1 MASAF
6 DPFRKFVRVTGERDD
21 GFVEFD
27 FALGE
32 PELFAEMM
40 LTRAA
45 FDEFCA
51 AQDVVVL
58 DGAGGQPGSDA
69 GPHSPLSARLD
80 DVLNSDSR

>member
-6 DPFRKFVRVTGERDD
+6 DPFRKYVRVTGERED

-45 FDEFCA
+45 FEEFCA
-51 AQDVVVL
+51 AQGVVVL
-58 DGAGGQPGSDA
+58 DAAGADPA
-69 GPHSPLSARLD
+69 SPVSARLN
-80 DVLNSDSR
+80 DVLNGGPR

>member
-6 DPFRKFVRVTGERDD
+6 DPFVKYVRVTGERAD

-32 PELFAEMM
+32 PSLFAEMM

-45 FDEFCA
+45 FEEFCA
-51 AQDVVVL
+51 AQRVIRL
-58 DGAGGQPGSDA
+58 DTGDAPGSAPCAARLADVLKA
-69 GPHSPLSARLD
+69 GPR
-80 DVLNSDSR
+80 

>member
-45 FDEFCA
+45 FEDF
-51 AQDVVVL
+51 
-58 DGAGGQPGSDA
+58 
-69 GPHSPLSARLD
+69 
-80 DVLNSDSR
+80 

>member
-45 FDEFCA
+45 FEDFCA
-51 AQDVVVL
+51 AQNVVVL
-58 DGAGGQPGSDA
+58 DAAVTEPA
-69 GPHSPLSARLD
+69 SPVSARLN
-80 DVLNSDSR
+80 DVLNGGPR

>member
-6 DPFRKFVRVTGERDD
+6 DPFRKYVRVTGERED

-45 FDEFCA
+45 FEEFCA
-51 AQDVVVL
+51 AQDVVLL
-58 DGAGGQPGSDA
+58 DAAGADPA
-69 GPHSPLSARLD
+69 SPVSARLNE
-80 DVLNSDSR
+80 VLNGGPR

>member
-6 DPFRKFVRVTGERDD
+6 DPFRKYVRITAERED

-51 AQDVVVL
+51 AQDVVLL
-58 DGAGGQPGSDA
+58 DGGAAQPPPVGT
-69 GPHSPLSARLD
+69 RLNE
-80 DVLNSDSR
+80 VLNRGAR

>member
-45 FDEFCA
+45 FEEFCA
-51 AQDVVVL
+51 AQNVVVL
-58 DGAGGQPGSDA
+58 DGAGAEPA
-69 GPHSPLSARLD
+69 SPVSARLN
-80 DVLNSDSR
+80 DVLNGGPR

>member
-1 MASAF
+1 MASPF
-6 DPFRKFVRVTGERDD
+6 DPFRKYVRITGERDD

-32 PELFAEMM
+32 PALFAEMM

-51 AQDVVVL
+51 TQRVVL
-58 DGAGGQPGSDA
+58 LGGDA

-80 DVLNSDSR
+80 EVLNRGPR

>member
-6 DPFRKFVRVTGERDD
+6 DPFRKFVRITGERDD

-32 PELFAEMM
+32 PALFAEMM

-45 FDEFCA
+45 FEEFCA
-51 AQDVVVL
+51 TQRVVL
-58 DGAGGQPGSDA
+58 LDGDGGPLGGDA
-69 GPHSPLSARLD
+69 GLHSPLSARLNE
-80 DVLNSDSR
+80 VLNRGPR

>member
-6 DPFRKFVRVTGERDD
+6 DPFRKYVRITAERED

-40 LTRAA
+40 LTRTA

-51 AQDVVVL
+51 AQDVVLL
-58 DGAGGQPGSDA
+58 DGDA
-69 GPHSPLSARLD
+69 GAHQAVGARLNE
-80 DVLNSDSR
+80 VLNRGAH

>member
-6 DPFRKFVRVTGERDD
+6 DPFRKYVRVTGERDD

-45 FDEFCA
+45 FEEFCA
-51 AQDVVVL
+51 AQGVVVL
-58 DGAGGQPGSDA
+58 DRAGADPA
-69 GPHSPLSARLD
+69 SPVSARLN
-80 DVLNSDSR
+80 DVLNGGPR

>member
-6 DPFRKFVRVTGERDD
+6 DPFVKYVRVTGERAD

-32 PELFAEMM
+32 PSLFAEMM

-45 FDEFCA
+45 FEEFCA
-51 AQDVVVL
+51 TQGVIRL
-58 DGAGGQPGSDA
+58 DADEVPGSAPCAARLADVLKA
-69 GPHSPLSARLD
+69 GPR
-80 DVLNSDSR
+80 

>member
-1 MASAF
+1 MALAF
-6 DPFRKFVRVTGERDD
+6 DPFRKYVRVTGERDD

-45 FDEFCA
+45 FEEFCA
-51 AQDVVVL
+51 AQGVVVL
-58 DGAGGQPGSDA
+58 DAAGTEPA
-69 GPHSPLSARLD
+69 SPVSARLN
-80 DVLNSDSR
+80 DVLNGGPR

>member
-6 DPFRKFVRVTGERDD
+6 DPFRKFVRITGERDD

-45 FDEFCA
+45 FEEFCA
-51 AQDVVVL
+51 TQQVVL
-58 DGAGGQPGSDA
+58 LDGEG
-69 GPHSPLSARLD
+69 GPHSPLSARLGE
-80 DVLNSDSR
+80 VLNGGPR

>member
-1 MASAF
+1 MASVF

-45 FDEFCA
+45 FEDFCA
-51 AQDVVVL
+51 AQNVVVL
-58 DGAGGQPGSDA
+58 DAAGTEPA
-69 GPHSPLSARLD
+69 SPVSARLN
-80 DVLNSDSR
+80 DVLNGGPR

>member
-51 AQDVVVL
+51 AQNVVVL
-58 DGAGGQPGSDA
+58 DPAGAEPA
-69 GPHSPLSARLD
+69 SPVSARLN
-80 DVLNSDSR
+80 DVLNGGPR

>member
-6 DPFRKFVRVTGERDD
+6 DPFRKYVRVTGERDD

-45 FDEFCA
+45 FEEFCA
-51 AQDVVVL
+51 AQGVVL
-58 DGAGGQPGSDA
+58 LDA
-69 GPHSPLSARLD
+69 GDGQQHSPVSARLNE
-80 DVLNSDSR
+80 VLHGGPR